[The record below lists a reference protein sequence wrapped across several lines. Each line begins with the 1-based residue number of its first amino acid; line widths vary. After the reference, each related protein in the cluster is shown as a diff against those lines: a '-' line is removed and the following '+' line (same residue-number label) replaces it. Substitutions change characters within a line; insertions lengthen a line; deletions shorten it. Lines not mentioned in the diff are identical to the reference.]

1 MQVARR
7 DGQGAAYHPSVCSL
21 ALVTHT
27 WPLWTG
33 TWVAMRGWLQTIP
46 WQNAEEQQ
54 AVTQLVGSSRAMKSP
69 HSLHKASCKEGA
81 AGQGA
86 AHRDPASLRPCRW
99 LSKHNVRSLPGP
111 QHLQIN
117 LIVLLKRQQSSA
129 GSSMQHGMHSV
140 SRGHGGPVL
149 LGLSLHPLPTQL
161 GPAGSQPVPAPPA
174 SANSCLEPA
183 QKHQPGLC
191 GCQHCCSQH
200 NDSSGGARSRRPRG
214 KGCAELHSKE
224 RA

>member
-1 MQVARR
+1 MA
-7 DGQGAAYHPSVCSL
+7 
-21 ALVTHT
+21 T
-27 WPLWTG
+27 
-33 TWVAMRGWLQTIP
+33 RGWLQTIP

-54 AVTQLVGSSRAMKSP
+54 AVTQFVGSSRAMRSP
-69 HSLHKASCKEGA
+69 HSPHKASCKEGA

-99 LSKHNVRSLPGP
+99 LSKHNVCSLPGP